1 MKTTRGVTLI
11 EVMTIITIVGLMA
24 ALLLGKNGGCM
35 VGCNDSYSEGERVG
49 IVSKFS
55 NKGWQNKTWEGELVL
70 GGLTSGA
77 KGQLEA
83 NVWQFTVPDED
94 EESRKMIQEA
104 QRSQKPVV
112 IRYKEW
118 MVRPGCQTDSGYM
131 VQSVE
136 FVKPEKPVT
145 K

>member
-1 MKTTRGVTLI
+1 MKTKGFTLTELLI
-11 EVMTIITIVGLMA
+11 VLTILAILFSLV
-24 ALLLGKNGGCM
+24 LGGRGGCM
-35 VGCNDSYSEGERVG
+35 IGCNDSYSEGERVG
-49 IVSKFS
+49 VVSKFS
-55 NKGWQNKTWEGELVL
+55 NKGWQYKTWEGELVL

-83 NVWQFTVPDED
+83 NVWQFTVPEED
-94 EESRKMIQEA
+94 EESRKVIQEA
-104 QRSQKPVV
+104 QRSQRPVV

-118 MVRPGCQTDSGYM
+118 MIRPGCQTDSGYM

-136 FVKPEKPVT
+136 FVKEGKPAV